1 LPEDSLET
9 SAIRFSQLPF
19 PLILP
24 LIPASPPLDFRC
36 PMDALTIAL
45 KDLTLLSRDRRA
57 LVILVA
63 MPMVII
69 AIVGSSTGR
78 LRATREQNRQ
88 GLQVEVADFSR
99 TESSKRLSGFLASYD
114 HVLLQQRQQP
124 PEAAADAGRLTL
136 LKQQP
141 PESPIDVRLIVGPEF
156 EVLARSKSSKQ
167 LTAPDETTRA
177 DGLAALDLHLVFNE
191 SAPDPMMEGLTQA
204 LIKLSLQNALL
215 PIMAE
220 KVPVFRGAARSS
232 VIPPSWES
240 REGTEA
246 TDGPAANR
254 VYQFFIPSYTVM
266 FVFFLIN
273 VMGRSFIGERDTGTL
288 RRLRIAPVGPASI
301 LIGKTSPFLILSLV
315 QTTIL
320 MISGRILFGMSWGS
334 QPWLLLPIM
343 FCTSCAATALGLLFS
358 TLARTESQV
367 SSFGNLILLSSA
379 GISGCLVPRA
389 WMPPL
394 TQKISLMT
402 PHAWALDAYN
412 EMLTKDLPNLGIIA
426 ASCGMLLVFAAVFF
440 VLGLA
445 RFRTVRS

>member
-1 LPEDSLET
+1 
-9 SAIRFSQLPF
+9 
-19 PLILP
+19 
-24 LIPASPPLDFRC
+24 
-36 PMDALTIAL
+36 MDALTIAF

-88 GLQVEVADFSR
+88 GLQVEVADFSG
-99 TESSKRLSGFLASYD
+99 TVSSRRLSGFLASYD
-114 HVLLQQRQQP
+114 HVLLRP
-124 PEAAADAGRLTL
+124 LSLNPVADAQRIPE
-136 LKQQP
+136 LKQKA
-141 PESPIDVRLIVGPEF
+141 PESPVDVRLVVGPEF

-177 DGLAALDLHLVFNE
+177 GGLAALDLHLVFNE

-220 KVPVFRGAARSS
+220 KVPMFRGAARSS

-240 REGTEA
+240 QEGADST
-246 TDGPAANR
+246 GAAPVNR
-254 VYQFFIPSYTVM
+254 VYEFFIPSYTVM

-288 RRLRIAPVGPASI
+288 RRLRIAPIGPASI

-343 FCTSCAATALGLLFS
+343 LCTSCAATALGLLFS

-412 EMLTKDLPNLGIIA
+412 EILTKDLPNPVTVL
-426 ASCGMLLVFAAVFF
+426 ASCGMLLTFASVFF
-440 VLGLA
+440 VLGLL

>member
-1 LPEDSLET
+1 
-9 SAIRFSQLPF
+9 
-19 PLILP
+19 
-24 LIPASPPLDFRC
+24 
-36 PMDALTIAL
+36 MDALTIAL
-45 KDLTLLSRDRRA
+45 KDLMLLSRDRRA

-88 GLQVEVADFSR
+88 GLQLEVADFSG
-99 TESSKRLSGFLASYD
+99 TSSSRRLAGFLASYD
-114 HVLLQQRQQP
+114 HVLLRTLPLDPAADAPRMIQLKQEP
-124 PEAAADAGRLTL
+124 PEAPVDARL
-136 LKQQP
+136 
-141 PESPIDVRLIVGPEF
+141 VVGPEF
-156 EVLARSKSSKQ
+156 EVLARSKSAKQ

-177 DGLAALDLHLVFNE
+177 EGLGALDLHLVFNE
-191 SAPDPMMEGLTQA
+191 SAPDPMMEGLAQA

-220 KVPVFRGAARSS
+220 KVPVFRGAARAS
-232 VIPPSWES
+232 VIPPAWES
-240 REGTEA
+240 QVDSEVA
-246 TDGPAANR
+246 SGPAANR

-288 RRLRIAPVGPASI
+288 RRLRIAPIGPASI

-412 EMLTKDLPNLGIIA
+412 EILTRDLPDLRIVA
-426 ASCGMLLVFAAVFF
+426 ASCGMLLLFASVFF
-440 VLGLA
+440 TLGLA
-445 RFRTVRS
+445 RFRSVRS

>member
-1 LPEDSLET
+1 MSHHRPET
-9 SAIRFSQLPF
+9 SSNQFSEYHF
-19 PLILP
+19 PHILHH
-24 LIPASPPLDFRC
+24 
-36 PMDALTIAL
+36 MDALTITL
-45 KDLTLLSRDRRA
+45 KDLLLLSRDRRA

-88 GLQVEVADFSR
+88 GLQVEIVDFSGTNSAR
-99 TESSKRLSGFLASYD
+99 RLAGFLASYD
-114 HVLLQQRQQP
+114 HVIVQSQAAPPDSDAARLEMLKAQP
-124 PEAAADAGRLTL
+124 PENPVDA
-136 LKQQP
+136 
-141 PESPIDVRLIVGPEF
+141 RLIVGPEF
-156 EVLARSKSSKQ
+156 EILARSKSTRE
-167 LTAPDETTRA
+167 LTSPDETTRR

-191 SAPDPMMEGLTQA
+191 SAPDPMMEGLAQA

-220 KVPVFRGAARSS
+220 KVPVFRGAARTS

-240 REGTEA
+240 RAAPDDAGTEA
-246 TDGPAANR
+246 LNR
-254 VYQFFIPSYTVM
+254 VYQFFIPSYTVL

-288 RRLRIAPVGPASI
+288 RRLRIAPISHSAI
-301 LIGKTSPFLILSLV
+301 LVGKTTPFLILSLA

-320 MISGRILFGMSWGS
+320 MISGKILFGMSWGS

-343 FCTSCAATALGLLFS
+343 FCTSAAATALGLLFS
-358 TLARTESQV
+358 TVARTESQV

-389 WMPPL
+389 WMPPI

-412 EMLTKDLPNLGIIA
+412 EMLTKDHPDYRVIA
-426 ASCGMLLVFAAVFF
+426 VSCGVLLSFATLFF
-440 VLGLA
+440 VLGLF
-445 RFRTVRS
+445 RFRAVRS

>member
-1 LPEDSLET
+1 
-9 SAIRFSQLPF
+9 
-19 PLILP
+19 
-24 LIPASPPLDFRC
+24 
-36 PMDALTIAL
+36 MDALTIAL

-88 GLQVEVADFSR
+88 GLQVEVADFSG
-99 TESSKRLSGFLASYD
+99 TDSSRRLSGFLASYD
-114 HVLLQQRQQP
+114 HVLLRTLALDPATDTQRIPELKQKP
-124 PEAAADAGRLTL
+124 PEN
-136 LKQQP
+136 P
-141 PESPIDVRLIVGPEF
+141 VDVRLIVGPEF

-177 DGLAALDLHLVFNE
+177 GGLAALDLHLVFNE

-220 KVPVFRGAARSS
+220 KVPMFRGAARSS

-240 REGTEA
+240 QDSAASTNEA
-246 TDGPAANR
+246 PVNR
-254 VYQFFIPSYTVM
+254 VYEFFIPSYTVM

-288 RRLRIAPVGPASI
+288 RRLRIAPIGPASI
-301 LIGKTSPFLILSLV
+301 LIGKTSPFLILSLA

-320 MISGRILFGMSWGS
+320 MISGRILFGMSWGA

-389 WMPPL
+389 WMPPI

-412 EMLTKDLPNLGIIA
+412 EILTKDLPNLSTVL
-426 ASCGMLLVFAAVFF
+426 ASCGMLLAFAASFF
-440 VLGLA
+440 VLGLI
-445 RFRTVRS
+445 RFRTLRS

>member
-1 LPEDSLET
+1 
-9 SAIRFSQLPF
+9 
-19 PLILP
+19 
-24 LIPASPPLDFRC
+24 
-36 PMDALTIAL
+36 MDALTITF
-45 KDLTLLSRDRRA
+45 KDLLLLSRDRRA

-88 GLQVEVADFSR
+88 GLQLEVADYSG
-99 TESSKRLSGFLASYD
+99 TSSATRLAGFLASYD
-114 HVLLQQRQQP
+114 HVLVRSRTVQDR
-124 PEAAADAGRLTL
+124 ADSTRLAE

-141 PESPIDVRLIVGPEF
+141 PENPIDARLIIGPEF
-156 EVLARSKSSKQ
+156 EVLARSKSARQ
-167 LTAPDETTRA
+167 LTSPDETTRA
-177 DGLAALDLHLVFNE
+177 EGLAALDLHLVFNE
-191 SAPDPMMEGLTQA
+191 SAPDPMMEGLAQA

-220 KVPVFRGAARSS
+220 KVPVFRGAARTS
-232 VIPPSWES
+232 VVPPSWES
-240 REGTEA
+240 RAEPGDVASET
-246 TDGPAANR
+246 ANR
-254 VYQFFIPSYTVM
+254 VYQFFIPSYTVL

-288 RRLRIAPVGPASI
+288 RRLRIAPISPSAI
-301 LIGKTSPFLILSLV
+301 LIGKTAPFLVLSLV

-343 FCTSCAATALGLLFS
+343 FCTSAAATSLGLLFS

-412 EMLTKDLPNLGIIA
+412 EMLTRDTPDLGVIALSCSVLLG
-426 ASCGMLLVFAAVFF
+426 FATVFF
-440 VLGLA
+440 VLGLV
-445 RFRTVRS
+445 RFRAVRS

>member
-1 LPEDSLET
+1 MSDHRPESSL
-9 SAIRFSQLPF
+9 IQFSEDFF
-19 PLILP
+19 PRILC
-24 LIPASPPLDFRC
+24 A
-36 PMDALTIAL
+36 MDAFTITF
-45 KDLTLLSRDRRA
+45 KDLLLLSRDRRA

-88 GLQVEVADFSR
+88 GLQLEFADFSGTNSAR
-99 TESSKRLSGFLASYD
+99 RLAGFLASYD
-114 HVLLQQRQQP
+114 HVIVRSQAVSDTGNPAHLEMLRAQP
-124 PEAAADAGRLTL
+124 PENPVDA
-136 LKQQP
+136 
-141 PESPIDVRLIVGPEF
+141 RLIVGPEF
-156 EVLARSKSSKQ
+156 EVLARSKSTRE
-167 LTAPDETTRA
+167 LTSPDATTRA
-177 DGLAALDLHLVFNE
+177 EGLEALDLHLVFNK
-191 SAPDPMMEGLTQA
+191 SAPDPMMEGLAKA

-220 KVPVFRGAARSS
+220 KVPVFRGAARTS

-240 REGTEA
+240 RTAPKGVEA
-246 TDGPAANR
+246 EAVNR
-254 VYQFFIPSYTVM
+254 VYQFFIPSYTVL

-288 RRLRIAPVGPASI
+288 RRLQIAPISHSAI
-301 LIGKTSPFLILSLV
+301 LVGKTTPFLILSLA
-315 QTTIL
+315 QTSIL
-320 MISGRILFGMSWGS
+320 MISGKILFGMSWGS

-343 FCTSCAATALGLLFS
+343 FCTSAAATALGLLFS
-358 TLARTESQV
+358 TVARTESQV

-389 WMPPL
+389 WMPPI

-412 EMLTKDLPNLGIIA
+412 EMLTKELPNYQVIA
-426 ASCGMLLVFAAVFF
+426 VSCGVLLGFAAVFF
-440 VLGLA
+440 VLGLL
-445 RFRTVRS
+445 RFRAVRS

>member
-1 LPEDSLET
+1 
-9 SAIRFSQLPF
+9 
-19 PLILP
+19 
-24 LIPASPPLDFRC
+24 
-36 PMDALTIAL
+36 MDALTIAF

-88 GLQVEVADFSR
+88 GLQVEVADFSG
-99 TESSKRLSGFLASYD
+99 TVSSRRLSGFLASYD
-114 HVLLQQRQQP
+114 HVLLRP
-124 PEAAADAGRLTL
+124 LSLDPVADAQRISE
-136 LKQQP
+136 LKQKA
-141 PESPIDVRLIVGPEF
+141 PESPVDVRLIVGPEF

-177 DGLAALDLHLVFNE
+177 GGLAALDLHLVFNE

-220 KVPVFRGAARSS
+220 KVPMFRGAARSS

-240 REGTEA
+240 QEGADST
-246 TDGPAANR
+246 GAAPVNR
-254 VYQFFIPSYTVM
+254 VYEFFIPSYTVM

-288 RRLRIAPVGPASI
+288 RRLRIAPIGPASI

-343 FCTSCAATALGLLFS
+343 LCTSCAATALGLLFS

-412 EMLTKDLPNLGIIA
+412 EILTKDLPNPVTVF
-426 ASCGMLLVFAAVFF
+426 ASCGMLLTFASVFF
-440 VLGLA
+440 VLGLL